1 MADGDKITIDQINW
15 DDSNLPKW
23 ASADTQQKIKK
34 ILEKSLKEQEDQN
47 KNNEKQLRTLKTI
60 TDKIE
65 KQLEAS
71 SRSSKSMLKA
81 LDDQSSEN
89 QQSTKLITD
98 NQIKQISVLSS
109 ISSLIQKQ
117 IDATAINTSSIVDS
131 LTKSQ
136 TSTPAQTTETQNN
149 DIQEKQLASLETI
162 AQTIG
167 KQLEAVPVLSDNI
180 TNAVAKLVPA
190 ESTEKS
196 NENNNKEQIG
206 ILETIQKTISEQDT
220 TPSQGDL
227 DKETIKDLTR
237 VIQRLIDSLGKK
249 GSGSN
254 NTDQEQLKA
263 MMTAV
268 KADPRS
274 LSLAKKSLK
283 EQKEQTDEATSATDA
298 IDKILETNNKG
309 FADLY
314 KKYSEKAGEQAEK
327 MAKANIK
334 TPFAAVNKKIAGFAK
349 KLGFGGLALG
359 AFATSIGFI
368 VGRLKQ
374 FSDSFRQLFASG
386 FRFEQGSMGLAKA
399 AVAAEMG
406 IQEYTEIL
414 GKYSTSVG
422 ILGTQAFSDLN
433 LAMRDNLQS
442 QGMLGMSLAELTE
455 YTADYVDQLRTTGIL
470 SGQNN
475 EDLEEMAA
483 NYMKNITAFTQ
494 LANVNRDQINA
505 VVKSATSIDAFTN
518 KLNTLPDTVQRT
530 VLAATQ
536 AVAGMFAGIGSE
548 FGDQLATTF
557 TTAYGRGG
565 LFFTE
570 AGREL
575 LAVNKRLYNSLDG
588 VINNMENMSDQE
600 AAQAT
605 ANLIDEIAN
614 TTDAERE
621 RLAVIERSNTEY
633 AGAAREQIAFI
644 NKIQQLEEEGKIEIY
659 KDLQKLREESRVD
672 KLSVSFINFE
682 RVVAKFKTV
691 FNTFFTRLFGDDK
704 VYNAINGIMT
714 MLSENA
720 IKIADFVREFAGK
733 IGDIF
738 AKVINF
744 IMNMFSGAVEG
755 SKSIF
760 SSIFGPLKDILSQGI
775 AAGINRGIAATV
787 IGGTS
792 AEDLDNYDKLLD
804 AINSGNKTQSERDA
818 LLKQLANEAGVN
830 TYQFSQAMKNDDP
843 VEQDAARATLE
854 EKIAEEIGKFY
865 GGSVFKTAATVT
877 NQPENQN
884 DAEKAVE
891 ERVLDPQSLT
901 NAKMEIRKQYLPMS
915 GSSDPTDTSEGEYY
929 ATSLAL
935 LTRIANAS
943 DTSAKANKGVEN
955 AIN

>member
-23 ASADTQQKIKK
+23 ATASTQEKVKK
-34 ILEKSLKEQEDQN
+34 ILEKSLKEQEDQT
-47 KNNEKQLRTLKTI
+47 KNDEKQLRSLKSI
-60 TDKIE
+60 TDNIK
-65 KQLEAS
+65 KQFEAS
-71 SRSSKSMLKA
+71 SRSSKSMIEA
-81 LDDQSSEN
+81 LEKQSDEN
-89 QQSTKLITD
+89 QASTKLISS
-98 NQIKQISVLSS
+98 NQVKQISVLNS
-109 ISSLIQKQ
+109 ISNLIQQQ
-117 IDATAINTSSIVDS
+117 IDQI
-131 LTKSQ
+131 
-136 TSTPAQTTETQNN
+136 
-149 DIQEKQLASLETI
+149 
-162 AQTIG
+162 
-167 KQLEAVPVLSDNI
+167 PVLSGNI
-180 TNAVAKLVPA
+180 TDAIDRIKSPNTQNAQQGIDNELLEKIASAVSSSTANEPGETDNNLLAKI
-190 ESTEKS
+190 STAVSSSSNQSGEKADDNDS
-196 NENNNKEQIG
+196 KEQIG
-206 ILETIQKTISEQDT
+206 ILETIQKTIS
-220 TPSQGDL
+220 
-227 DKETIKDLTR
+227 
-237 VIQRLIDSLGKK
+237 
-249 GSGSN
+249 
-254 NTDQEQLKA
+254 DQENKSPVGDIDKDTINDLSSAIQKLVDALNKKSSNSKNDGGQEKIMA

-268 KADPRS
+268 KADPRA
-274 LSLAKKSLK
+274 LNLAKKSLK

-314 KKYSEKAGEQAEK
+314 KKYSQQAGLQAEK

-349 KLGFGGLALG
+349 SLGFGGLALG

-406 IQEYTEIL
+406 IAEYTEIL

-588 VINNMENMSDQE
+588 VINNMENMSDEE
-600 AAQAT
+600 AAKAT

-720 IKIADFVREFAGK
+720 IKIADFVRDFAGK

-744 IMNMFSGAVEG
+744 MMDMFTGAYEG
-755 SKSIF
+755 GKSIF
-760 SSIFGPLKDILSQGI
+760 ASVFGPLKQILSEGI

-804 AINSGNKTQSERDA
+804 AINSGNKTESERDA
-818 LLKQLANEAGVN
+818 LLKQLASDAGVN

-843 VEQDAARATLE
+843 AKQDAARANLE

-877 NQPENQN
+877 NQPENQKD

-891 ERVLDPQSLT
+891 ERALDPKSLT
-901 NAKMEIRKQYLPMS
+901 DAKMEISKQYLPMS
-915 GSSDPTDTSEGEYY
+915 GSSDPSDTAEGEYY

-943 DTSAKANKGVEN
+943 DTSAKSNKST
-955 AIN
+955 ADSING